1 MAMHL
6 TITVTTDIGKA
17 DVKPLSKPQFVVLK
31 KVKNYFF
38 VFLFQKNTVR

>member
-17 DVKPLSKPQFVVLK
+17 DVKPLSKPQLVVLK
-31 KVKNYFF
+31 KVKNSYIFI
-38 VFLFQKNTVR
+38 LH